1 MALDQAKRALES
13 GQLKEAIVALLEA
26 WRAVPDPRIADVLDG
41 LSKRSQ
47 RAPIQGKNQAAL
59 TQAFLERAAEKNP
72 LDVPRLAEVIG
83 TTRSQQ
89 MVEQLE
95 ALLEWPADPRWT
107 TPFLRLLTN
116 PPFTGSGTQS
126 AWRRLF
132 KLLQQTADPRLLERL
147 PTLDFAA
154 LLVRPGQ
161 ANVEAFAAEFF
172 TERRDAVL
180 AAVRKKHP
188 STAPRIA
195 KEDDATLAS
204 LERLVASDTVAQLE
218 AQVFAAPASSDA
230 PAVLADHLLEAGGER
245 GEFMALQQQRLT
257 SRLTEE
263 QESREEALL
272 EKHATTWLGSLATVV
287 EPSTVRFERGFPAAV
302 ELTTSQPALLASVAN
317 DPAWAT
323 VRHLH
328 LHNDVSPDF
337 LRSPALKQLEAV
349 TLIREPFARALLNAR
364 DSWPWRQ
371 VALDLPS
378 YQAKD
383 ADVALLRRKLTTT
396 FPNLTSL
403 VLDGYQQASDA
414 FDWVPTLP
422 VMTQLR
428 WFGVNFI
435 HSSRLGATLER
446 LLKVLPTTLNLDLSF
461 FCHQGYRLRL
471 HRSTGRHVLE
481 VAGRG
486 YQGTT
491 SVPNDVLL
499 EAAAPLAGTLH
510 EVCFTS
516 RATKAHRAKAE
527 ALLASGGVV
536 RVSREGPRVPLPD

>member
-1 MALDQAKRALES
+1 MSLDQAKRALES
-13 GQLKEAIVALLEA
+13 GKLSEGVVALLEA
-26 WRAVPDPRIADVLDG
+26 WRAVPAPRIADVLDG
-41 LSKRSQ
+41 LSKRSP
-47 RAPIQGKNQAAL
+47 RGPIQGKNQAEL
-59 TQAFLERAAEKNP
+59 TRAFLERVAEKNP
-72 LDVPRLAEVIG
+72 LDPPRLAEVIG

-95 ALLEWPADPRWT
+95 ALLDWPADPRWT

-147 PTLDFAA
+147 PALDFAA

-180 AAVRKKHP
+180 AAVRKKHKAG
-188 STAPRIA
+188 APRIGA
-195 KEDDATLAS
+195 ADEATLAAI
-204 LERLVASDTVAQLE
+204 ERLVATDTVTQLE
-218 AQVFAAPASSDA
+218 AQVFAAPQSEA
-230 PAVLADHLLEAGGER
+230 PAVLTDYLLEKGDER
-245 GEFMALQQQRLT
+245 GEFMALQQQRLVG
-257 SRLTEE
+257 RLSEE
-263 QESREEALL
+263 QEAREEALL
-272 EKHATTWLGSLATVV
+272 EKHATTWLGALATVV
-287 EPSTVRFERGFPAAV
+287 EPTTVRFERGFPAAC
-302 ELTTSQPALLASVAN
+302 ELTTGQPALLASVAN

-328 LHNDVSPDF
+328 LHSDVPQTL

-349 TLIREPFARALLNAR
+349 TLIREAAARAMLNAPEA
-364 DSWPWRQ
+364 WPWRQ

-378 YQAKD
+378 YQSRS
-383 ADVALLRRKLTTT
+383 ADVALLQRRLTAT

-403 VLDGYQQASDA
+403 ALDGYQNADDA
-414 FDWVPTLP
+414 FDWVTSLP
-422 VMTQLR
+422 VMAQLR
-428 WFGVNFI
+428 WFGVNFT
-435 HSSRLGATLER
+435 HSSRLAATLDR
-446 LLKVLPTTLNLDLSF
+446 LLKRVPPTVDLDLSF
-461 FCHQGYRLRL
+461 CCHQGYRFRL
-471 HRSTGRHVLE
+471 HRSTERRVLE
-481 VAGRG
+481 LAGRG

-536 RVSREGPRVPLPD
+536 RVSKEGARVPLPD

>member
-1 MALDQAKRALES
+1 MSLDLAKRALES
-13 GQLKEAIVALLEA
+13 GKLDEAIVVLLEV
-26 WRAVPDPRIADVLDG
+26 WRAFPDPRLGDVLDG
-41 LSKRSQ
+41 LSKRSP
-47 RAPIQGKNQAAL
+47 RAPIQGKNQAEL
-59 TQAFLERAAEKNP
+59 TKAFLARAAEKNP

-95 ALLEWPADPRWT
+95 ALLEWSADPRWT

-147 PTLDFAA
+147 PALDFAA

-180 AAVRKKHP
+180 AAIRKKHKAG
-188 STAPRIA
+188 APRVPPA
-195 KEDDATLAS
+195 DEATLAA
-204 LERLVASDTVAQLE
+204 LERLVATDTVTQLE
-218 AQVFAAPASSDA
+218 AQVFAAPASADA
-230 PAVLADHLLEAGGER
+230 PAVLADHLIETGGER

-263 QESREEALL
+263 QEAREEALL

-287 EPSTVRFERGFPAAV
+287 EPATVRFERGFPAAV
-302 ELTTSQPALLASVAN
+302 ELTTNQPALLASVAN

-328 LHNDVSPDF
+328 LHNDVSPEF

-349 TLIREPFARALLNAR
+349 TLIREPFARALLHAR
-364 DSWPWRQ
+364 DVWPWRQ

-378 YQAKD
+378 YQARD
-383 ADVALLRRKLTTT
+383 ADVALLQRKLKST
-396 FPNLTSL
+396 FPNVTSL
-403 VLDGYQQASDA
+403 ALDGYQQASDA

-422 VMTQLR
+422 VMAQLR
-428 WFGVNFI
+428 WFGVNFV
-435 HSSRLGATLER
+435 HSTRLGATLER
-446 LLKVLPTTLNLDLSF
+446 LLKVLPATIDLDLSF
-461 FCHQGYRLRL
+461 SCHRGYRFRL
-471 HRSTGRHVLE
+471 HRSTERHVLE
-481 VAGRG
+481 LAGRG
-486 YQGTT
+486 YLGTT

-536 RVSREGPRVPLPD
+536 RVSKEGARVPLPD

>member
-1 MALDQAKRALES
+1 
-13 GQLKEAIVALLEA
+13 
-26 WRAVPDPRIADVLDG
+26 
-41 LSKRSQ
+41 
-47 RAPIQGKNQAAL
+47 
-59 TQAFLERAAEKNP
+59 
-72 LDVPRLAEVIG
+72 
-83 TTRSQQ
+83 

-132 KLLQQTADPRLLERL
+132 KLLQQAADPRLLERL
-147 PTLDFAA
+147 PALDFAA

-180 AAVRKKHP
+180 AAVRKKHK
-188 STAPRIA
+188 ARVPRIA
-195 KEDDATLAS
+195 PADDATLAA
-204 LERLVASDTVAQLE
+204 LERLVATDTVAQLE
-218 AQVFAAPASSDA
+218 AQVFAAPNSDA
-230 PAVLADHLLEAGGER
+230 PAVLTDHLLETGDER
-245 GEFMALQQQRLT
+245 GEFMALQQQRLVG
-257 SRLTEE
+257 RLTEE
-263 QESREEALL
+263 QEAREEALL
-272 EKHATTWLGSLATVV
+272 EKHATTWLGALTTVV
-287 EPSTVRFERGFPAAV
+287 EPTTVRFERGFPAAC

-328 LHNDVSPDF
+328 LHSDVPPEF
-337 LRSPALKQLEAV
+337 LRSEALKQLEAV
-349 TLIREPFARALLNAR
+349 TLIREAGARAMLNAR
-364 DSWPWRQ
+364 ESWPWRQ

-383 ADVALLRRKLTTT
+383 ADVTLLQRKLATT

-403 VLDGYQQASDA
+403 ALDGYQQASDG

-422 VMTQLR
+422 VMPQLR
-428 WFGVNFI
+428 WFGVNFT
-435 HSSRLGATLER
+435 HSTRLAATLER
-446 LLKVLPTTLNLDLSF
+446 LLKVLPAALNLDLSF
-461 FCHQGYRLRL
+461 FCHKGYRFRL
-471 HRSTGRHVLE
+471 HRFTERRVLE

-491 SVPNDVLL
+491 SVSNDVLL
-499 EAAAPLAGTLH
+499 DAAAPLAGTLH

-536 RVSREGPRVPLPD
+536 RVSKEGARVPLPD

>member
-41 LSKRSQ
+41 LSRRSQ

-116 PPFTGSGTQS
+116 PPFTGLGTQS

-180 AAVRKKHP
+180 TAVRKKHP

-230 PAVLADHLLEAGGER
+230 PTVLADHLLEAGGER

-257 SRLTEE
+257 SRVTED
-263 QESREEALL
+263 QEAREEALL

-337 LRSPALKQLEAV
+337 LRAPALKQLEAV
-349 TLIREPFARALLNAR
+349 TLIREEGARALLNAR
-364 DSWPWRQ
+364 DSWPWR
-371 VALDLPS
+371 
-378 YQAKD
+378 
-383 ADVALLRRKLTTT
+383 R
-396 FPNLTSL
+396 
-403 VLDGYQQASDA
+403 
-414 FDWVPTLP
+414 
-422 VMTQLR
+422 
-428 WFGVNFI
+428 
-435 HSSRLGATLER
+435 
-446 LLKVLPTTLNLDLSF
+446 
-461 FCHQGYRLRL
+461 
-471 HRSTGRHVLE
+471 

-536 RVSREGPRVPLPD
+536 RVSKEGPRVPLPD

>member
-1 MALDQAKRALES
+1 MSLDQAKRALES
-13 GQLKEAIVALLEA
+13 GKLSEGIVALLEA
-26 WRAVPDPRIADVLDG
+26 WRALPDPRIADVLDG
-41 LSKRSQ
+41 LSKRSS
-47 RAPIQGKNQAAL
+47 RAPIQGKNQAEL
-59 TQAFLERAAEKNP
+59 TRSFLERAAEKNP
-72 LDVPRLAEVIG
+72 LDPPRLAEVIG

-147 PTLDFAA
+147 PALDFAA

-180 AAVRKKHP
+180 AAVRKKHK
-188 STAPRIA
+188 TGTPRIGA
-195 KEDDATLAS
+195 ADEATLAA
-204 LERLVASDTVAQLE
+204 LERLVATDTVTQLE
-218 AQVFAAPASSDA
+218 AQVFAAPASDA
-230 PAVLADHLLEAGGER
+230 PAVLTDHLLETGDER
-245 GEFMALQQQRLT
+245 GEFMALQQQRLAG
-257 SRLTEE
+257 RLTEE
-263 QESREEALL
+263 QEAREEALL
-272 EKHATTWLGSLATVV
+272 EKHATTWLGALATVV
-287 EPSTVRFERGFPAAV
+287 EPTTVRFERGFPAAC

-328 LHNDVSPDF
+328 LHSDVSAEF

-349 TLIREPFARALLNAR
+349 TLIREEGARAMLNAR
-364 DSWPWRQ
+364 ESWPWRQ

-378 YQAKD
+378 YQAKA
-383 ADVALLRRKLTTT
+383 ADVALLQRKLTAT

-403 VLDGYQQASDA
+403 VLDGYQHASDA

-422 VMTQLR
+422 VLPQLR
-428 WFGVNFI
+428 WFGVNFV
-435 HSSRLGATLER
+435 HSTQLAATLER
-446 LLKVLPTTLNLDLSF
+446 LLKVLPAALNLDLSF
-461 FCHQGYRLRL
+461 FCHQGYRFRL
-471 HRSTGRHVLE
+471 HRSTDRRVLE

-486 YQGTT
+486 YRGTT
-491 SVPNDVLL
+491 SVSNDVLL

-510 EVCFTS
+510 EVCFFS

-527 ALLASGGVV
+527 TLLTSGGVV
-536 RVSREGPRVPLPD
+536 RVSKEGARVPLPD